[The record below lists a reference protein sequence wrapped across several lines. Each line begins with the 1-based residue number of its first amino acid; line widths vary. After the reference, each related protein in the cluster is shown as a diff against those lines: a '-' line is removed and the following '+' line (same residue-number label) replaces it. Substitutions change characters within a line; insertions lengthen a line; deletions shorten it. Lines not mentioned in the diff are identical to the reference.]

1 MDRATEEGRLGN
13 YFTESK
19 PLEFF
24 SSGCGMLDLA
34 LGGGWPLGRISNIV
48 GDKSTGKTGLAI
60 EACANF
66 YRTFP
71 NGKIFY
77 REAEA
82 AWDDSYSQSL
92 GMPLDKVDFGE
103 DEEGNELDFFTVE
116 DLFEDLEKVLKALPD
131 DTPALYIIDSLD
143 ALSDRKELELEIDKD
158 TMGARKAKLLS
169 QLFRR
174 LTKRLNKKRT
184 HVMFISQIRDNIN
197 SFGFGRKTSR
207 SGGHALDFYCSQV
220 AYLTRVKTL
229 KSAKKGVERAT
240 GIRIEAHLDKNK
252 VGLPY
257 REASFEIKF
266 GWGIDDLGA
275 SLNWLKEIKRLDI
288 VGGKDPGDV
297 IKELN
302 KLEDIPFQSEVLR
315 IQTAT
320 AELWREIEN
329 SFLPQ
334 KRKYT

>member
-1 MDRATEEGRLGN
+1 MERATEEGRVGN
-13 YFTESK
+13 YFSEPK

-24 SSGCGMLDLA
+24 SSGCQMLDLA
-34 LGGGWPLGRISNIV
+34 LGGGWPLGRISNVV

-82 AWDDSYSQSL
+82 AWDDSYSQAL
-92 GMPLDKVDFGE
+92 GMPKDKVDFG
-103 DEEGNELDFFTVE
+103 DEEGNELDFYTVE

-143 ALSDRKELELEIDKD
+143 ALSDREELEREIDKG

-207 SGGHALDFYCSQV
+207 SGGHALDFYCSQI
-220 AYLTRVKTL
+220 AYLTRIKTL
-229 KSAKKGVERAT
+229 KNTKKGVERAT
-240 GIRIEAHLDKNK
+240 GIKIEANIDKNK

-257 REASFEIKF
+257 REGTFEIKF
-266 GWGIDDLGA
+266 GWGIDDFKA
-275 SLNWLKEIKRLDI
+275 SLDWLEEIKRLDI
-288 VGGKDPGDV
+288 VGDKKAGEV
-297 IKELN
+297 IKELE
-302 KLEDIPFQSEVLR
+302 KMDETVFAMEVSR
-315 IQTAT
+315 IRNQVDT
-320 AELWREIEN
+320 LWREIEN

-334 KRKYT
+334 KRKYN